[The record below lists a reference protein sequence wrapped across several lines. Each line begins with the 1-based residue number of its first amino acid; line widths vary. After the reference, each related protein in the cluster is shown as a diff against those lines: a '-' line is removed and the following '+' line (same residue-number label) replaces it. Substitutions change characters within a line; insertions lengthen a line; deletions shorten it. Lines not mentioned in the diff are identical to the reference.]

1 MKDIKTKEH
10 NRSPKVLTKSSRMP
24 KQLVKKSILEAK
36 EKSME
41 GSRISDG
48 SQETQTAT
56 GYAGNKIE
64 TVSKRTAKTVGE
76 ESVKVSYAAGRKAAQ
91 KTYQKLRKKEKETN
105 TDSQETDTSGRS
117 RTTND
122 AGTDNTGHRRN
133 SPEKER
139 ERGKH
144 QSSRP
149 GETTSPQARTT
160 KTLNQNQQPMIRTR
174 ETVRRTVKTKGTQG
188 AVSFKG
194 ENLQALK
201 QFSIK
206 KAPRVVKSSPAAGF
220 TKRGRFST
228 TARPAGKEMRTAKL
242 ARQRAVVSM
251 QQNAARI
258 QHSAN
263 ATVRF
268 KRFVE
273 AAAKTVRSAIAA
285 LAAGGGAMFLVLIII
300 VGVVGGVFSYSASQ
314 SSASLSP
321 EVLSY
326 TSTIQKYASQ
336 YGIPEYVS
344 VIQAIM
350 MQESGGRGTDPM
362 QSSECPYNTQYPNSP
377 GAIQD
382 PEYSIQVGIQYYA
395 DCLRE
400 AGCTS
405 PQDMD
410 KLKLSLQGYNYG
422 NGYITWALRNYGGYS
437 EANALLFSQQQ
448 AAAHGWE
455 RYGDPEYVA
464 HVLRYYS
471 GGNPFAALFGNEQIV
486 SVALTQL
493 GNAGGQKFWSWYG
506 FSGRVEWC
514 ACFVSWCADQSGLIE
529 SGAVPKFSSCQAG
542 MEWFQSQGKW
552 QAAGSAPASGS
563 IIFFDWDS
571 DGKSD
576 HVGIVEKCEN
586 GRVYTVEGNSSDA
599 VNQRDYSLNY
609 VCIMGYGMVS
619 F

>member
-24 KQLVKKSILEAK
+24 KELVKKSILEAK

-48 SQETQTAT
+48 PQEAQTAT
-56 GYAGNKIE
+56 GYAGDKIE

-91 KTYQKLRKKEKETN
+91 KTYQKLQKKEKETN

-122 AGTDNTGHRRN
+122 AGTDNAGHRRN

-144 QSSRP
+144 QGSRP
-149 GETTSPQARTT
+149 GETKSPQARTT

-194 ENLQALK
+194 ENLQASK

-206 KAPRVVKSSPAAGF
+206 KAPRVVKSSPVAGF

-228 TARPAGKEMRTAKL
+228 TARPAGKEMRMAKL

-273 AAAKTVRSAIAA
+273 AAARTVRSAIAA

-314 SSASLSP
+314 SSASLSS

-395 DCLRE
+395 ACLRE

-486 SVALTQL
+486 SVALMQL

-542 MEWFQSQGKW
+542 MEWFQSQEKW
-552 QAAGSAPASGS
+552 QAAGSTPASGS

>member
-326 TSTIQKYASQ
+326 TSTIQNMPASMASQ
-336 YGIPEYVS
+336 N
-344 VIQAIM
+344 M
-350 MQESGGRGTDPM
+350 
-362 QSSECPYNTQYPNSP
+362 CP
-377 GAIQD
+377 
-382 PEYSIQVGIQYYA
+382 
-395 DCLRE
+395 
-400 AGCTS
+400 
-405 PQDMD
+405 
-410 KLKLSLQGYNYG
+410 
-422 NGYITWALRNYGGYS
+422 
-437 EANALLFSQQQ
+437 
-448 AAAHGWE
+448 
-455 RYGDPEYVA
+455 
-464 HVLRYYS
+464 
-471 GGNPFAALFGNEQIV
+471 
-486 SVALTQL
+486 
-493 GNAGGQKFWSWYG
+493 
-506 FSGRVEWC
+506 
-514 ACFVSWCADQSGLIE
+514 
-529 SGAVPKFSSCQAG
+529 
-542 MEWFQSQGKW
+542 
-552 QAAGSAPASGS
+552 
-563 IIFFDWDS
+563 
-571 DGKSD
+571 
-576 HVGIVEKCEN
+576 
-586 GRVYTVEGNSSDA
+586 
-599 VNQRDYSLNY
+599 
-609 VCIMGYGMVS
+609 
-619 F
+619 